1 MDDLTQSS
9 MFKIPNPLHHQ
20 TPLKLYLLYT
30 STKQSHIEWSS
41 FEQTRVNIGVCLSYT
56 STKSKTE
63 EDMLTSVY
71 TAGRGGE
78 GGKILPAAG
87 TSNWLLTPSQPHRSY
102 QGEYQQQDKP
112 TSITSFYGHSWL
124 GYPQNPCPFIKMHA
138 YESHNIYTSTIHC
151 THEKFCIQK
160 KSARVFVFVRT
171 EVHQRL
177 KPSQRNECMG
187 KIMTFQVCDTK
198 QQQQQQKNSP
208 KYFEQNQR

>member
-87 TSNWLLTPSQPHRSY
+87 TSNCLLTTSQPHRSY
-102 QGEYQQQDKP
+102 QGE
-112 TSITSFYGHSWL
+112 
-124 GYPQNPCPFIKMHA
+124 
-138 YESHNIYTSTIHC
+138 
-151 THEKFCIQK
+151 
-160 KSARVFVFVRT
+160 
-171 EVHQRL
+171 
-177 KPSQRNECMG
+177 
-187 KIMTFQVCDTK
+187 
-198 QQQQQQKNSP
+198 
-208 KYFEQNQR
+208 